1 MESNIGLKIVSPE
14 SKWVV
19 LLNSDVEIKSG
30 EWLRKLLDKSKL
42 DNKIAGV
49 SFGYAISPSGKNM
62 ADGYCLLLSR
72 ALFEQE
78 MLNEEYEW
86 WFAVPELESKLLKR
100 GYRVIAINNYEKYI
114 YHFGGK
120 SGDAWKKAKGM
131 NKSISIYDEFFKTKN
146 QVECIYDLDKS
157 IGSNYK
163 EINHLRGLYN
173 DGWCAKNTDFEI
185 KTLEKGLVYIEG
197 YYPAQINGNQHV
209 DIVIGR
215 KKQRFTLE
223 DENFVLQIKTK
234 KDSVVRVNMECGFAE
249 KWSESDIRE
258 MAFVV
263 KDIRAE

>member
-1 MESNIGLKIVSPE
+1 MM
-14 SKWVV
+14 
-19 LLNSDVEIKSG
+19 
-30 EWLRKLLDKSKL
+30 
-42 DNKIAGV
+42 AG
-49 SFGYAISPSGKNM
+49 
-62 ADGYCLLLSR
+62 
-72 ALFEQE
+72 
-78 MLNEEYEW
+78 
-86 WFAVPELESKLLKR
+86 
-100 GYRVIAINNYEKYI
+100 
-114 YHFGGK
+114 
-120 SGDAWKKAKGM
+120 
-131 NKSISIYDEFFKTKN
+131 
-146 QVECIYDLDKS
+146 
-157 IGSNYK
+157 
-163 EINHLRGLYN
+163 
-173 DGWCAKNTDFEI
+173 AKNTDFEI